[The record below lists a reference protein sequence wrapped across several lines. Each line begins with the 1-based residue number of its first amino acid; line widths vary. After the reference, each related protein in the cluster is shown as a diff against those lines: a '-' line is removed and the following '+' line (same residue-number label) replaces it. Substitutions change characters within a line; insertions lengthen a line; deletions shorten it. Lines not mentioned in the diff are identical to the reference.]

1 MNDTRL
7 ITSQL
12 LKQFLSSNSH
22 ELGARLKQHLNTA
35 FIARGLGN
43 FDEKSLGFSKF
54 SDYLLRVHGDLVS
67 VNRDDSVSDI
77 LVSLRSS
84 TAPQP
89 STLLS
94 QAQTSND
101 TPSPTVVIRS
111 DVWQAFANPDPERKR
126 FFEKD
131 TGKIVHYLTDK
142 QAPERVEV
150 ESSPDR
156 FLEIHPISQ
165 ETQVAWMKDFLN
177 SISLPANE
185 KAVLETLIAKPY
197 SSALNVTF
205 SRALGSHT
213 LAWRAFRTQHVTAII
228 EQWAH
233 DSHVP
238 PAKLHV
244 TAAEPT
250 VGTPKSPLKDAVKAG
265 ASSFEMPETSTTQL
279 PPRQQVMKL
288 LELLSDEDITKLV
301 LPTLLSTILI
311 KSRM

>member
-12 LKQFLSSNSH
+12 LKQLLSSNSP

-54 SDYLLRVHGDLVS
+54 SDYLLRVHGDFVN

-84 TAPQP
+84 AAPQP
-89 STLLS
+89 AKPLSKSQISSDTLS
-94 QAQTSND
+94 
-101 TPSPTVVIRS
+101 PSVVIRS

-126 FFEKD
+126 FFERE
-131 TGKIVHYLTDK
+131 TGKIVHFLADK
-142 QAPERVEV
+142 QVPERVEV
-150 ESSPDR
+150 DSSPER
-156 FLEIHPISQ
+156 FLEIEPISQ
-165 ETQVAWMKDFLN
+165 DTQVTWMREFLN

-185 KAVLETLIAKPY
+185 KAVLETLTTKPY

-205 SRALGSHT
+205 SRALGSHS
-213 LAWRAFRTQHVTAII
+213 LAWRSFRTQHVTTII
-228 EQWAH
+228 EKWAH
-233 DSHVP
+233 DSDVL

-244 TAAEPT
+244 AVAEP
-250 VGTPKSPLKDAVKAG
+250 VAGTPKIPLNDGTKVG
-265 ASSFEMPETSTTQL
+265 ASSFERSETSTTQL

-288 LELLSDEDITKLV
+288 LELLSDEDIMNLV